1 MGDNSLSNI
10 ARVDAYFFFSASSRR
25 FFWAS
30 CGYLHLVHG
39 RRRAQFVNRKGPGC
53 REYPTSATHR
63 KAPRRCC
70 IAGALA
76 SSPAGFGWA
85 GKDRRPLRAART
97 IWFPHRRKGPG
108 VVGIRGLPRPG
119 AKGGVITTLAGRTK
133 VIAFGSES
141 SRKLKARTVGYP
153 PQSATGLSR
162 LVLAEPASRERLHR
176 SLSRG
181 RKAVHRVTAVTE
193 GKIDRPYPGR
203 AMVSESAEQRDPAND
218 LCVRDH
224 FVLGGTSCRLQ
235 E

>member
-1 MGDNSLSNI
+1 MGKARLS
-10 ARVDAYFFFSASSRR
+10 RVPYV
-25 FFWAS
+25 
-30 CGYLHLVHG
+30 G
-39 RRRAQFVNRKGPGC
+39 
-53 REYPTSATHR
+53 
-63 KAPRRCC
+63 PRRCC

-108 VVGIRGLPRPG
+108 VVGMRGLPRPG
-119 AKGGVITTLAGRTK
+119 AKGVVITLAGRSE
-133 VIAFGSES
+133 VIESDREGSRIS
-141 SRKLKARTVGYP
+141 AKLKARTVGYP

-193 GKIDRPYPGR
+193 GKIDRPYPGLT
-203 AMVSESAEQRDPAND
+203 MVSERAGQRDPAND